1 MWSDTLI
8 TQKLGGISATQF
20 LLATP
25 ATALSLN
32 SFRARHGRLALAVSG
47 TLSGIATS
55 HARDLARRQRLDHNG
70 FRERMAFVRS
80 AAAENV
86 LVGCADADCAFR
98 KWAASSGHRANMLR
112 RDVTHYGIAS
122 ATADNGR
129 RYWVLELGN

>member
-1 MWSDTLI
+1 MVAHMM
-8 TQKLGGISATQF
+8 GGIGVTLV
-20 LLATP
+20 LLMTP
-25 ATALSLN
+25 ALALDLN
-32 SFRARHGRLALAVSG
+32 SFRAQHGRPPLSVSG
-47 TLSGIATS
+47 QLAGIATS